1 MNDTIVCTF
10 LAVTMLKCRSKNAVD
25 GCRNTEA
32 MASSM
37 LHLSGQTWWPEG
49 EKPTTACSETFI
61 YRMGGWKADQIRVTN
76 AKLIRH
82 LINTKF
88 FEKDRLLGRCYC
100 VAVDAVHRDEKR
112 NGVGENL
119 SKREKKTIAL
129 EAKMITKTG
138 MAVTVCTEDV
148 DPYDDQKLKQDC
160 EINAFKRMA
169 PKLKEFLKKYP
180 LCLVGDAL
188 YGCDS
193 VWKTCEANHWKYITT
208 FKEGR
213 MPDVYENVDL
223 RFRTGVCERGEL
235 LKGDSMPRCG
245 EMKWVT
251 GVETNAPD
259 RYKINVIY
267 GSVRFLE
274 DVGRRGRTR
283 KPYIGMFA
291 TNLPIHSVSEADEI
305 FCWGRRRWNIE
316 NVFKEQKHS
325 GFGLK
330 HRFVNSTNANKV
342 WYLMM
347 QIAWT
352 LWQLFQRGFLL
363 RLEKGCRKM
372 TQILWAEELRTFIR
386 HFGFVDLIPRY
397 KLLCRSHL

>member
-1 MNDTIVCTF
+1 MNDTVACTF
-10 LAVTMLKCRSKNAVD
+10 LAVTMLRCRSKNAID

-32 MASSM
+32 MATSM
-37 LHLSGQTWWPEG
+37 LDLSGQSWWPEG
-49 EKPTTACSETFI
+49 EKRTTACTETLV
-61 YRMGGWKADQIRVTN
+61 YRMKGWDAGKIRVTN

-82 LINTKF
+82 LINAKF
-88 FEKDRLLGRCYC
+88 FEFDRLKGCYNL
-100 VAVDAVHRDEKR
+100 AVDAVHRDERR

-119 SKREKKTIAL
+119 SKKAKKTIAL
-129 EAKMITKTG
+129 EAKLIAKTG
-138 MAVTVCTEDV
+138 MAITVCSEDV

-169 PKLKEFLKKYP
+169 PVLKDLLKKYP

-193 VWKTCEANHWKYITT
+193 VWKTCEANRWKFITT

-213 MPDVYENVDL
+213 MPDVYANVAL
-223 RFRTGVCERGEL
+223 RFRTNVCERGVL
-235 LKGDSMPRCG
+235 LRCDARPRFG
-245 EMKWVT
+245 EMKWIE

-259 RYKINVIY
+259 RYRINVVW
-267 GSVRFLE
+267 GSVSFMK
-274 DVGRRGRTR
+274 DVDRRGRQK
-283 KPYIGMFA
+283 KPYVGMFA
-291 TNLPIHSVSEADEI
+291 TNLPIRSLSDADEI

-330 HRFVNSTNANKV
+330 HRFVNATRANRV

-352 LWQLFQRGFLL
+352 LWQMFQRGFLL
-363 RLEKGCRKM
+363 RLETGCRKM
-372 TQILWAEELRTFIR
+372 TQFLWAEELRTFIR
-386 HFGFVDLIPRY
+386 HFGLVGLVPRY
-397 KLLCRSHL
+397 RLLCRKHL